1 MSVLDFIVFE
11 SEFDLNKTLILNL
24 NLGFIMV
31 IPCRVNP
38 EYAECEQNMKKL
50 KRMLRAKRAFST
62 VIAALILM
70 LLAVAAGVVVYS
82 YVIGWLGGATQTT
95 GGAKGQLEFDSIYA
109 DATGD
114 TIKIYV
120 RNVGGKNLLL
130 SKIYV
135 DGAEKAN
142 ATAIPTAGVAINV
155 QSVAYLEV
163 SHTMTAGY
171 FYEVKVTCKDG
182 TLVSQSVEAK

>member
-1 MSVLDFIVFE
+1 
-11 SEFDLNKTLILNL
+11 
-24 NLGFIMV
+24 
-31 IPCRVNP
+31 
-38 EYAECEQNMKKL
+38 MKKI
-50 KRMLRAKRAFST
+50 KRVLRAQKAFST

-70 LLAVAAGVVVYS
+70 MLAVSAGVLVYS

-95 GGAKGQLEFDSIYA
+95 GGTKGQLQFDSIYA
-109 DATGD
+109 DAATD

-135 DGAEKAN
+135 DGVVKAN
-142 ATAIPTAGVAINV
+142 ATAIVDAGVSITV

-163 SHTMTAGY
+163 SNTMTAGY

>member
-1 MSVLDFIVFE
+1 
-11 SEFDLNKTLILNL
+11 
-24 NLGFIMV
+24 
-31 IPCRVNP
+31 
-38 EYAECEQNMKKL
+38 MKKL
-50 KRMLRAKRAFST
+50 KRVLRAQKAFST

-70 LLAVAAGVVVYS
+70 MLAVSAGVLVYS

-95 GGAKGQLEFDSIYA
+95 GGTKGQLQFDSIYA
-109 DATGD
+109 DATAD

-135 DGAEKAN
+135 DGVVKAN
-142 ATAIPTAGVAINV
+142 ATAIADAGVSITV

-163 SHTMTAGY
+163 SNTMTAGY

-182 TLVSQSVEAK
+182 TLVSQSIEAK

>member
-1 MSVLDFIVFE
+1 
-11 SEFDLNKTLILNL
+11 
-24 NLGFIMV
+24 
-31 IPCRVNP
+31 
-38 EYAECEQNMKKL
+38 MKKL
-50 KRMLRAKRAFST
+50 KRMLKAQRAFST

-70 LLAVAAGVVVYS
+70 MLAVSSGVLVYS

-95 GGAKGQLEFDSIYA
+95 GGTKGQLQFDSIYA
-109 DATGD
+109 DATAD

-135 DGAEKAN
+135 DGVVKAN
-142 ATAIPTAGVAINV
+142 ATAIGDAGVSITV

-163 SHTMTAGY
+163 SNTMTSGY